1 MITWA
6 IAYADAKTGGGF
18 TGVAYLIA
26 MAIDATILWEL
37 VK

>member
-6 IAYADAKTGGGF
+6 IAYADTRTGGRFG
-18 TGVAYLIA
+18 GVAYLIA